1 MRAES
6 DILASRRPSWKA
18 GVDPNACRALTVL
31 DGVRRTL
38 IVPGRVEVE
47 MFRSAGRL
55 MRWFAVAVVTIS
67 VTSPVALA
75 DLRIQNKRFSTI
87 CRVVAF
93 VDDHRGSRVV
103 HDGPVRKGAH
113 RTFKNAGATLCI
125 QRSVVPERC
134 NSGLTRPVC
143 KVDRHSNRTV
153 LWTIQ

>member
-1 MRAES
+1 M
-6 DILASRRPSWKA
+6 
-18 GVDPNACRALTVL
+18 C
-31 DGVRRTL
+31 
-38 IVPGRVEVE
+38 
-47 MFRSAGRL
+47 RSALRL
-55 MRWFAVAVVTIS
+55 MRWFAIVVVTTS
-67 VTSPVALA
+67 VTSTAVLA
-75 DLRIQNKRFSTI
+75 DLIIQNKRFSKI

-103 HDGPVRKGAH
+103 HDGPVRRNAH
-113 RTFKNAGATLCI
+113 LTFRNVGATLCI